1 MIELE
6 QISKTFPGG
15 ETALH
20 PTTLAFEKG
29 SFTVL
34 LGPSGAGK
42 STLLRMINLLHRPS
56 SGRLRVEGFGQLE
69 KASGLILRQHRR
81 STAMIFQSHQLIGR
95 FSVLENVLIG
105 CLGKHSSLRTL
116 LPLSRKEIKNALGCL
131 DRLEILDK
139 ANERVD
145 NLSGGQRQRV
155 GIARGLVQNP
165 RIMLADEPVAS
176 LDPVTSEKT
185 LKLMKTICKE
195 DGLTAIVSL
204 HQLDLAIRFA
214 DRIVALCKGR
224 VIYDG
229 LPESL
234 DNTHIE
240 KIYRSKESQPA
251 GESTTYGTSEK
262 HAV

>member
-1 MIELE
+1 MIELD

-20 PTTLAFEKG
+20 PTTLTFEKG

-42 STLLRMINLLHRPS
+42 STLLRIVNLLHRPS
-56 SGRLRVEGFGQLE
+56 SGQLSVEGLGSLE
-69 KASGLILRQHRR
+69 KTSGLTLRQHRR

-95 FSVLENVLIG
+95 FSALENVMIG
-105 CLGKHSSLRTL
+105 CLGQYGPFRTL
-116 LPLSRKEIKNALGCL
+116 LPLPKKEKIYALECL
-131 DRLEILDK
+131 DRLEILEK
-139 ANERVD
+139 ANDRVD

-176 LDPVTSEKT
+176 LDPASSEKT
-185 LKLMKTICKE
+185 LMLMKTICKE

-204 HQLDLAIRFA
+204 HQLELAIRFA
-214 DRIVALCKGR
+214 DRIIGLCKGE

-229 LPESL
+229 PPDYLEK
-234 DNTHIE
+234 THIA
-240 KIYRSKESQPA
+240 KIYGSIDSKQM
-251 GESTTYGTSEK
+251 GENAKDRTSEK
-262 HAV
+262 HAA